1 MQDCDKGEEK
11 EVEEHDTSSIENDIR
26 DDNCDDV
33 DDDCWRWCWSTDK
46 VCYLF
51 YSPHSM
57 TRAAAFE
64 LITDYV
70 ENEIL
75 GNGERRNGRRRRA
88 KSMAKIKEKLLGQK
102 RSEEILC

>member
-1 MQDCDKGEEK
+1 
-11 EVEEHDTSSIENDIR
+11 
-26 DDNCDDV
+26 
-33 DDDCWRWCWSTDK
+33 
-46 VCYLF
+46 
-51 YSPHSM
+51 M